1 MNKIIFLDIDG
12 VICTM
17 RVKFSGFDKKCLFW
31 IDMILKITNA
41 KIVISS
47 AWRRPY
53 FEHTKDLLIKNGFTQ
68 KYIDRIIGQTD
79 HYNSCRGWEIKKWLD
94 ENDKNANYVILDDST
109 DMLFQQR
116 NNFVNTSAAFGLS
129 LFSFIKCLW
138 IFYKPQKY
146 NWRSKLQYWQQRKA
160 INKYYKIETAKQT
173 T

>member
-1 MNKIIFLDIDG
+1 MKQDKIIFLDIDG

-31 IDMILKITNA
+31 LNTILKITGA

-47 AWRRPY
+47 AWRRAY
-53 FEHTKDLLIKNGFTQ
+53 IGHTKEILCKNGFAK
-68 KYIDRIIGQTD
+68 KYMDRIIGQTE
-79 HYNSCRGWEIKKWLD
+79 HYNSCRGWEIKKWLN
-94 ENDKNANYVILDDST
+94 ENDKKAKYVILDDST
-109 DMLFQQR
+109 DMLFEQR

-138 IFYKPQKY
+138 VLYKPQRY

-160 INKYYKIETAKQT
+160 INKYYDVADSK
-173 T
+173 